1 MKKYMETQISGD
13 KINVIP
19 VFAGFQKCDAEYKF
33 GPYIRDYYLLHYC
46 LSGKGTF
53 STEKGT
59 FNVDEGNIFIIC
71 RDDVTSYKADD
82 ETPWEYIW
90 IAFKG
95 NGSERLRDLP
105 PVVSY
110 AHNTFLKIKN
120 AIVDGETDTM
130 IFNSYLLEILHNI
143 FEDKPQTDILAQI
156 NNFIEYNY
164 MEEIT
169 VEGIAESVHLNRRYL
184 SREFK
189 KRYGVTICEK
199 LVSTRIE
206 AASRFL
212 ERGFSVGDAARMAG
226 YRDQFNFSK
235 MFKRVK
241 GISPS
246 DCKNK

>member
-1 MKKYMETQISGD
+1 MKKYMETQMSGD
-13 KINVIP
+13 KINVNSF
-19 VFAGFQKCDAEYKF
+19 FAGFQKCNAGYTF
-33 GPYIRDYYLLHYC
+33 GPYIRNCFLLHYC
-46 LSGKGTF
+46 LSGKGIF
-53 STEKGT
+53 ITEKGA
-59 FNVDEGNIFIIC
+59 FDVGAGDVFVIC
-71 RDDVTSYKADD
+71 RDDVTTYKADD
-82 ETPWEYIW
+82 DNPWEYIW
-90 IAFKG
+90 IAFNG

-105 PVVSY
+105 PVVNY
-110 AHNTFLKIKN
+110 TQNTFLKIKS
-120 AIVDGETDTM
+120 AIVDGEADTM

-143 FEDKPQTDILAQI
+143 FEDKPQCDILAQI

-169 VEGIAESVHLNRRYL
+169 VESIAERAHLNRRYL
-184 SREFK
+184 SSEFK

-206 AASRFL
+206 AASHFL
-212 ERGFSVGDAARMAG
+212 ARGFSVGDAARMAG

-246 DCKNK
+246 ECKNK

>member
-19 VFAGFQKCDAEYKF
+19 VFAGFQKCDAEYTF
-33 GPYIRDYYLLHYC
+33 G
-46 LSGKGTF
+46 
-53 STEKGT
+53 TEKGT

-71 RDDVTSYKADD
+71 RDDVTSYKADA

-169 VEGIAESVHLNRRYL
+169 VEGIAESVHLNRR
-184 SREFK
+184 
-189 KRYGVTICEK
+189 
-199 LVSTRIE
+199 
-206 AASRFL
+206 
-212 ERGFSVGDAARMAG
+212 
-226 YRDQFNFSK
+226 
-235 MFKRVK
+235 
-241 GISPS
+241 
-246 DCKNK
+246 